1 MRSLDSWFSEY
12 GESHRH
18 PLNKKI
24 HKVCVPAIFFSILI
38 MLRAIPRTEFMSFA
52 PEWALNWATL
62 NLVGPLLFYFLLDR
76 VLFGLMLPQVVV
88 MLWGAEMLMQASCAF
103 STGLVIF
110 VLAWAGQFYGH
121 KVEGKKPSFL
131 KDLAFLLIGPLWVTR
146 AILPTQKAS

>member
-1 MRSLDSWFSEY
+1 MRTLESWFAEY

-24 HKVCVPAIFFSILI
+24 HKVCVPLIFFSILA
-38 MLRAIPRTEFMSFA
+38 MLRAIPRPELMSVA
-52 PEWALNWATL
+52 PDWALNWATL
-62 NLVGPLLFYFLLDR
+62 NLVGPVVFYLLLDR
-76 VLFGLMLPQVVV
+76 VLFGLMLVQIAL
-88 MLWGAEMLMQASCAF
+88 MLGASELLFQASCGF
-103 STGLVIF
+103 SVGLALF

-146 AILPTQKAS
+146 AILPGKKTT